1 MSVAAAKP
9 NVVALPE
16 HSINATDLAELMLT
30 FNEVTAKLESTH
42 ESLRGEVARL
52 NDELRDANERLAR
65 SKRLAAL
72 GEMAAGIAHEIR
84 NPLGSISLYAN
95 MLDEDLAE
103 FPEQRAI
110 SRKIKVAVRGLDA
123 IVGDVLCFA
132 RENRPEIAVVDAG
145 LLMDRAIEASCNTD
159 AHACSQIAI
168 ERLYEVDQIEVSC
181 DPALAHQALVNVIRN
196 GIEAACDRNAAEARL
211 RLDCF
216 ERESAQG
223 RTEVV
228 FSVRDN
234 GPGVTDEVVERMFNP
249 FFTTRAVGTGLGL
262 PIVHRIL
269 DAHGGRVEVGNNEQG
284 VGARVELVFPTVGEE
299 RSKQF
304 QRSAKD
310 RPGIC
315 EQEAFV

>member
-1 MSVAAAKP
+1 MTVETSNDAV
-9 NVVALPE
+9 LPKE
-16 HSINATDLAELMLT
+16 SINATDLVELMST

-42 ESLRGEVARL
+42 ESLRAEVARL

-84 NPLGSISLYAN
+84 NPIGSISLYAN
-95 MLDEDLAE
+95 MLDEDLAGL
-103 FPEQRAI
+103 PDQRAI

-132 RENRPEIAVVDAG
+132 RENRPEIAVLDAA
-145 LLMDRAIEASCNTD
+145 LLMDRAIETSCLTPSR
-159 AHACSQIAI
+159 AHSRVVF
-168 ERLYEVDQIEVSC
+168 ERLYEVGQVEVSC
-181 DPALAHQALVNVIRN
+181 DSALVHQALVNVIRN
-196 GIEAACDRNAAEARL
+196 AIEAACDRNAAQARI

-223 RTEVV
+223 RAEVV
-228 FSVRDN
+228 FSVCDN
-234 GPGVTDEVVERMFNP
+234 GPGVTDEVIERMFNP

-284 VGARVELVFPTVGEE
+284 PGARVELVFPTAGEDKP
-299 RSKQF
+299 KQF

-315 EQEAFV
+315 KQEAFV